1 MDGKKGKEALKN
13 YIQTAKPIIHEFL
26 TVEID
31 RAAEMGLV
39 TKHLM
44 KSFRDMA
51 AEGKGIRGL
60 LITLS
65 YQACGGKN
73 IDEIIKTSIFYELFH
88 AGILVHDDFMDR
100 DPLRRGKTTVHET
113 FKKYGQDLG
122 VKIPA
127 DHYGNSMA
135 VNLGDAVFYLSWR
148 VLLSARFPAE
158 RIIEAGKLYTDHISQ
173 LSYGQSLDLTITGMD
188 NISEEDVLKVIWTKS
203 GDYSAL
209 VPLLIGAVL
218 AGETDKKKLKAL
230 ENYAKCLGW
239 ALQIQDD
246 ILGTFGKEEEFGKPV
261 GSDFREGKNTLLI
274 LHLRK
279 HGTPEQKKF
288 LKYAL
293 GNKQLT
299 KADTEKLK
307 QMLIDAGSKKYVEDM
322 GWKYVEEG
330 KTYISDMTSDRE
342 IAEIFE
348 SLIIYM
354 MERTK

>member
-1 MDGKKGKEALKN
+1 MDGKKGKEALKK
-13 YIQTAKPIIHEFL
+13 YIQTAKPIIYNYLNKEA
-26 TVEID
+26 EK
-31 RAAEMGLV
+31 AAEMGPI
-39 TKHLM
+39 TKKLM
-44 KSFRDMA
+44 ESFRDMA

-60 LITLS
+60 LITLA
-65 YQACGGKN
+65 YKACGGKDV
-73 IDEIIKTSIFYELFH
+73 DEITKTSIFYELFH

-100 DPLRRGKTTVHET
+100 DPLRRGKITVHEE

-127 DHYGNSMA
+127 EHYGNSLA
-135 VNLGDAVFYLSWR
+135 VNLGDAAFYQSWM
-148 VLLSARFPAE
+148 VLISSNFPAD
-158 RIIEAGKLYTDHISQ
+158 RIIKAAKLYADYIIR
-173 LSYGQSLDLTITGMD
+173 LALGQTMDLTITGMD
-188 NISEEDVLKVIWTKS
+188 KITEADALQVLLTKS
-203 GDYSAL
+203 VEYTSIL
-209 VPLLIGAVL
+209 PLLIGATL
-218 AGETDKKKLKAL
+218 AGEKKTKRIEAFK
-230 ENYAKCLGW
+230 NYAKCYGW
-239 ALQIQDD
+239 AFQIQDD
-246 ILGTFGKEEEFGKPV
+246 VLGTFGKEEEFGKPV